1 MASEGKAEVSGGQPA
16 EPIAVV
22 GMACRFPSATGL
34 PAFWRQLEA
43 GESAVIEGVPGS
55 GVGRVGYLFPDPAVQ
70 AEACRFG
77 AYIDNIDQFDA
88 GFFRISP
95 VEAQLL
101 DPQQR
106 LDAGDEL
113 AGSRRRRDRS
123 GHAQGQP
130 YRGLRGHQQQ
140 RIPGAD
146 PGCQR
151 YCRPRHQPLYGHWN
165 VIQHRH
171 RSCCVRARAAGTGD
185 SGGHGL
191 LLVARGGAPG
201 GDRATARRGGPGAR
215 GRRARHS
222 LGAPAGAEG
231 ECWDAGA

>member
-1 MASEGKAEVSGGQPA
+1 MPVPQRDGA
-16 EPIAVV
+16 
-22 GMACRFPSATGL
+22 

-106 LDAGDEL
+106 LMLETSWRALEDAGIDPDTL
-113 AGSRRRRDRS
+113 KGSRTGVYAGIS
-123 GHAQGQP
+123 NNE
-130 YRGLRGHQQQ
+130 YRG
-140 RIPGAD
+140 
-146 PGCQR
+146 
-151 YCRPRHQPLYGHWN
+151 
-165 VIQHRH
+165 
-171 RSCCVRARAAGTGD
+171 
-185 SGGHGL
+185 
-191 LLVARGGAPG
+191 
-201 GDRATARRGGPGAR
+201 
-215 GRRARHS
+215 
-222 LGAPAGAEG
+222 
-231 ECWDAGA
+231 